1 MNSRD
6 RLPRPQG
13 GWASALPFLQMTEEK
28 YRALLKEQ
36 GYSDHYIE
44 NELRRLREARQRHDL
59 PGPPVSKKEE
69 KAGSGPL
76 DRLAK
81 RRRQGGKSIDKKR

>member
-1 MNSRD
+1 
-6 RLPRPQG
+6 
-13 GWASALPFLQMTEEK
+13 MTEEE
-28 YRALLKEQ
+28 YRALLKDQ

-59 PGPPVSKKEE
+59 PGPPESKKEE

-81 RRRQGGKSIDKKR
+81 RRRQGGKNREKKR